1 MVSIALRVR
10 MVLCICAGAA
20 SAATI
25 DKVALIEKFAAPAP
39 GWVAQVEPAAEKG
52 AIFKVLGAL
61 RQAN

>member
-1 MVSIALRVR
+1 